1 MRALRLLQ
9 AQSVPHIGRGPNLEC
24 WSHRGIGMRLRS
36 VQPAA
41 SPLGLGIV
49 GHRGLG
55 ALQEI
60 AATYLL
66 LARAPLAGEESA

>member
-1 MRALRLLQ
+1 
-9 AQSVPHIGRGPNLEC
+9 
-24 WSHRGIGMRLRS
+24 MRLRS
-36 VQPAA
+36 VQPVA

-66 LARAPLAGEESA
+66 LARAPLAGKESA